1 MRATPPSQTRES
13 PGPGSPDAEK
23 LVRYVR
29 RVAVD
34 LGHTSIGVTIA
45 VHYALRDRYPAPA
58 SATSR
63 KWALSRFATLAP
75 WVIVA

>member
-1 MRATPPSQTRES
+1 M
-13 PGPGSPDAEK
+13 
-23 LVRYVR
+23 RYVR